1 MRRATLLQSAATLM
15 ALALATAS
23 PAAEKTASPPKPGAT
38 LVTVNGKVITPELY
52 AAFRRTAQASRPA
65 GESQAESQLAILN
78 QLVNFILLSQDAER
92 RALDRKPLV
101 AARVDVARARVLASA
116 AIADYLSRVQIPETV
131 LKKAYAERFKGTPLT
146 EYRVRHILRKSR
158 DEAADVIRRLQQGE
172 AFTTLMQNHAADGEG
187 GELGWMSP
195 GQMEPAIERA
205 VAALQPGEYTAEPVQ
220 TDYGWHVV
228 QLEEKRQIPQPS
240 YGEMRASLLQEAQQ
254 ARLSDY
260 IRTLRSQADLEVGK
274 AAVGAPPD

>member
-1 MRRATLLQSAATLM
+1 MRRAALLQSAAMLMLLTLT
-15 ALALATAS
+15 TAS
-23 PAAEKTASPPKPGAT
+23 PAAENPAPSPKPGAT

-52 AAFRRTAQASRPA
+52 AAFRRAAQASRPA
-65 GESQAESQLAILN
+65 GESPAESQLAILN
-78 QLVNFILLSQDAER
+78 QLVNFILLSQDAEK

-101 AARVDVARARVLASA
+101 AAQVEVARTRILAGA
-116 AIADYLSRVQIPETV
+116 AIADYLSQVQIPETV
-131 LKKAYAERFKGTPLT
+131 LKKAYEERFKGMPLT
-146 EYRVRHILRKSR
+146 EYRVRHILLQSR

-172 AFTTLMQNHAADGEG
+172 AFTALMQSHAADGEG

-195 GQMEPAIERA
+195 GQMEPAIEQA
-205 VAALQPGEYTAEPVQ
+205 VAALQPGEYAAEPVQ
-220 TDYGWHVV
+220 TDFGWHVV
-228 QLEEKRQIPQPS
+228 QLEEKRRIPQPS

-274 AAVGAPPD
+274 AAIGAPPD